1 MKNKPEQ
8 KFKVGGVTAT
18 IWKNGIEKD
27 GQKKEIKN
35 VSFERNYKDKEGNW
49 QTTNSLNINDLP
61 KAMVVLGKA
70 YEYLVLRDLKEDEEL
85 VV

>member
-18 IWKNGIEKD
+18 VWSNEVEKD
-27 GQKKEIKN
+27 GNKREIKH
-35 VSFERNYKDKEGNW
+35 VSFERSYKDKEGNW
-49 QTTNSLNINDLP
+49 KSTNSLNINDLP